1 MQYSYKVRDPAGRLA
16 SGQIEAENRNSV
28 IDSLLKQNYYILSL
42 QENSVSRAALGK
54 PLELGSISTRDM
66 VIMTRQLSTML
77 SAGLSILR
85 AFSILSEQ
93 TNNKKLRRTILQ
105 VRNDIEEGM
114 PLWQAMSRH
123 PRVFTQIYINMIKA
137 GEMGGVLDLV
147 LDRLSSHMERED
159 EIETKVRNA
168 SIYPS
173 VIAIFALIV
182 VVGIITFVLPTF
194 ANMFAE
200 AGSELPLP
208 TRILLGIS
216 DFIKA
221 YWYILIP
228 AVIALV
234 GLWRYIG
241 KTPGGRWYY
250 DSIKLK
256 MPVIGGT
263 VSRIVEA
270 RFARTMG
277 TLVRSGIPVLQ
288 ALETVEGVAG
298 NVVVAAGL
306 KQARESIA
314 EGESI
319 TGPLQRVGIFEPMVT
334 QMIAVGEETGTL
346 DDMLVRMADYF
357 DKEVMH
363 MVEAMMAIVEPL
375 LIIVVATMI
384 GAIIVA
390 TMLPMFD
397 MFSVVGKT

>member
-1 MQYSYKVRDPAGRLA
+1 MQYSYKVRDPGGRMA

-42 QENSVSRAALGK
+42 TENPVSSSPLGK
-54 PLELGSISTRDM
+54 SIELGGISTRDL

-77 SAGLSILR
+77 AAGLSILR
-85 AFSILSEQ
+85 AFSILGEQ
-93 TNNKKLRRTILQ
+93 TASKKLRRTILQ
-105 VRNDIEEGM
+105 VRDDIEEGM
-114 PLWQAMSRH
+114 ALWQAMSRH
-123 PRVFTQIYINMIKA
+123 PRVFSQIYINMIRA
-137 GEMGGVLDLV
+137 GELGGVLDMV

-168 SIYPS
+168 SIYPA
-173 VIAIFALIV
+173 VIAVFALLV

-194 ANMFAE
+194 AAMFAD
-200 AGSELPLP
+200 AGTALPLP

-216 DFIKA
+216 VIIKS

-228 AVIALV
+228 GIVVSI

-241 KTPGGRWYY
+241 TTTGGRWFY
-250 DSIKLK
+250 DSVKLK
-256 MPVIGGT
+256 TPVIGRT

-288 ALETVEGVAG
+288 ALESVEGIAG
-298 NVVVAAGL
+298 NVVVADGL
-306 KQARESIA
+306 KKARESIA

-346 DDMLVRMADYF
+346 DEMLVRMADYY
-357 DKEVMH
+357 DKEVMY

-375 LIIVVATMI
+375 LIIVVASMI

-397 MFSVVGKT
+397 MFAVVGKT